1 MENTPVY
8 KHTASYARE
17 HNELPLY
24 RESYRA
30 NIACKEAI
38 EAAIRDSYHNDT
50 LDCKTASRQLG
61 EKFSIERIAY
71 VLANTVQEKDWD
83 GRISPL
89 NKAWAKT
96 IPVCQD
102 VDAWGQSR
110 NCYFVV
116 DQAHS
121 GLVDL
126 FVTHIRRE
134 LTQMREVLGK
144 KPSVLDRLQKAGGAA
159 LPKPSAKKSQGQEL

>member
-8 KHTASYARE
+8 KHTAAYARE
-17 HNELPLY
+17 HDELPLY
-24 RESYRA
+24 RESKKA

-38 EAAIRDSYHNDT
+38 EAAIRDNYHHNT
-50 LDCKTASRQLG
+50 LDYHSASRQLG
-61 EKFSIERIAY
+61 EKFGMERITY

-83 GRISPL
+83 ERISPA

-96 IPVCQD
+96 IPVYPD
-102 VDAWGQSR
+102 MDAWGQNR

-116 DQAHS
+116 DQAHP

-126 FVTHIRRE
+126 FVTHIRKE
-134 LTQMREVLGK
+134 LAQVRKPSEK
-144 KPSVLDRLQKAGGAA
+144 KPSVLSKLQKQTELAV
-159 LPKPSAKKSQGQEL
+159 PKPPAKKSQGQEL